1 MLFIL
6 ILLLSLLLLYNYYF
20 QHYAYNHYIYIYI
33 LHVYLYIILFS
44 VVYGV
49 TLKVWDGP
57 PIFSRTSIRGQSL
70 GWASNLN

>member
-20 QHYAYNHYIYIYI
+20 QHYAYNHYIYI